1 MDNKILVINAGSSSI
16 KFQLFNLLNQK
27 PEFQILAK
35 GLVER
40 IGIENSK
47 IIIEII
53 ENNTSIKYEKQIAVS
68 DHSFGAK
75 LIIEQLKFF
84 AVIKDFNEIIG
95 IGHRLVHGGEKFKA
109 STIINQTVE
118 NAIHKN
124 ISLAPLHNPA
134 ALKGY
139 NAFKVLNPKIKHV
152 AVFDTSFHMT
162 LPEEKFL
169 YSVPYNWY
177 QKYSVRKYG
186 FHGISYRYILS
197 KLSEIL
203 KKEKNNINAIVC
215 HLGNGASI
223 CAIKNGQSY
232 NTTMG
237 LTPLDGLIM
246 GTRSGIID
254 PSIHEYICE
263 ITKNTNDAQTI
274 NSLTTILN
282 KESGLL
288 GISEVSSD
296 IRDVIKAKE
305 QQEHPKSQQ
314 ASLAIKMFCQ
324 RIANYIIQYV
334 NDLDNKV
341 DALVFTA
348 GIGENATLIRKWVI
362 EEIKI
367 LLLNLDSKKNN
378 QDYEDYLL
386 ISDENSV
393 IPIYKIRTNEEIIIC
408 RDTYDLLKK

>member
-1 MDNKILVINAGSSSI
+1 MNDKILIINGGSSSI
-16 KFQLFNLLNQK
+16 KFQLFTILSNK

-40 IGIENSK
+40 IGIKDSK
-47 IIIEII
+47 IIIEIVD
-53 ENNTSIKYEKQIAVS
+53 NNKSFKYEKQVDVL
-68 DHSFGAK
+68 DHSVGAK
-75 LIIEQLKFF
+75 LVIEQLKFY
-84 AVIKDFNEIIG
+84 AVIASFDEIVG
-95 IGHRLVHGGEKFKA
+95 IGHRLVHGGEEFLS
-109 STIINQTVE
+109 STIITQAVE
-118 NAIHKN
+118 NGIVKN
-124 ISLAPLHNPA
+124 ISLAPLHNLA
-134 ALKGY
+134 ALKAY
-139 NAFKVLNPKIKHV
+139 QAFKSLNPKIKHV

-169 YSVPYNWY
+169 YSIPYDWY
-177 QKYSVRKYG
+177 QKYQVRKYG
-186 FHGISYRYILS
+186 FHGISYRYILE
-197 KLSEIL
+197 KLAIIL
-203 KKEKNNINAIVC
+203 AKETKKINAIVC

-223 CAIKNGQSY
+223 CAIKDGQSY

-246 GTRSGIID
+246 GTRSGVID
-254 PSIHEYICE
+254 PSIHRYICE
-263 ITKNTNDAQTI
+263 LTKNTKEPQTI
-274 NSLTTILN
+274 ASFTDILN

-288 GISEVSSD
+288 GISGVSSD
-296 IRDVIKAKE
+296 IRDVMKAQADLK
-305 QQEHPKSQQ
+305 HPKHKQ

-324 RIANYIIQYV
+324 RIASYIVQYA

-367 LLLNLDSKKNN
+367 LALKMDN
-378 QDYEDYLL
+378 QENAESYDDYLE
-386 ISDENSV
+386 ISDKNSQ

-408 RDTYDLLKK
+408 QDTYNLLK